1 MLIKGADINKQ
12 TNCGSTAMH
21 FAAQAN
27 NLEIAKLLIAFK
39 AQQLKN
45 EQCIDTYFDFLNE
58 WFKWIVIFFLALTP
72 ILVAAERTHHSFV
85 YFLINESRL
94 NLTREEKIEAEELL
108 GASFLNDKDH
118 YDFNQGYNIL
128 LRAMKRRYEFS
139 L

>member
-1 MLIKGADINKQ
+1 M
-12 TNCGSTAMH
+12 
-21 FAAQAN
+21 
-27 NLEIAKLLIAFK
+27 
-39 AQQLKN
+39 
-45 EQCIDTYFDFLNE
+45 
-58 WFKWIVIFFLALTP
+58 
-72 ILVAAERTHHSFV
+72 AAERTHHNFV
-85 YFLINESRL
+85 YFLIDESRL